1 MRKYLLHLN
10 LATLVFLVTSVIGLA
25 AMSEGPSTHVKSAP
39 GHSSQTLME
48 SRSKN
53 FFAKLF
59 QAPAEQR
66 LRRVMRLA
74 APGEA
79 KPASEP
85 RIECGMRVIPA
96 DRRLIPASASVRS
109 HQTRSPRSGR
119 WCHRV

>member
-1 MRKYLLHLN
+1 MRKYLLHLT
-10 LATLVFLVTSVIGLA
+10 LATLVFLVTAVIGLA
-25 AMSEGPSTHVKSAP
+25 AMSEGPFTHVKSAP
-39 GHSSQTLME
+39 GHSSPTLME
-48 SRSKN
+48 SRPNN
-53 FFAKLF
+53 FFVKLF
-59 QAPAEQR
+59 QASAEQR

-74 APGEA
+74 APSEA